1 MATRNKLY
9 ELIQEKL
16 SDFFGKKKSWANLPP
31 EVKAAAKKDPKIK
44 KQLKQIEKDEEELE
58 KALDKALDMDF

>member
-16 SDFFGKKKSWANLPP
+16 SDFFGKKKSWANLPSK
-31 EVKAAAKKDPKIK
+31 VKDAAKKDPKIK
-44 KQLKQIEKDEEELE
+44 KQLKAIEKQSQELE
-58 KALDKALDMDF
+58 KDLDDFLDMD

>member
-16 SDFFGKKKSWANLPP
+16 SDFFGKKKSWANLPSK
-31 EVKAAAKKDPKIK
+31 VKDAAKKDPKIK

-58 KALDKALDMDF
+58 KSLDEVLGMDF

>member
-16 SDFFGKKKSWANLPP
+16 SDWFGKKKSWANLPP
-31 EVKAAAKKDPKIK
+31 EVKAAANKDPKIK
-44 KQLKQIEKDEEELE
+44 KQLKAIEKQSQELE
-58 KALDKALDMDF
+58 KDLDDFLDMD

>member
-44 KQLKQIEKDEEELE
+44 KQLKAIEKQSQELE
-58 KALDKALDMDF
+58 KDLDDFLDMD